1 MKLLKKSLFS
11 VLPTVF
17 LLVVAM
23 SCNENFEEPTVS
35 LDGYKVEEGFNL
47 EVVASEPFLE
57 APVQIDFDSQG
68 RIWAVEMNG
77 FMRQLDGVGEN
88 APTGTIKILED
99 RDKDGATDHVKVFL
113 DSLVMPRAIS
123 LVYGGVL
130 YSEPPNLWFVEVDE
144 DDKPVNRVL
153 VDSLYAL
160 EGNPEYQPNGLH
172 LNVDNWIYNAGSHFR
187 YQRKNGEWIKEPTTY
202 RGQWGITHDNSGR
215 LYYNNNSTQLL
226 GDYILP
232 NRLVRNEFLIPNK
245 GVNQKLTSDQ
255 RVYPLHAARVNR
267 GYVDGVL
274 NSDSLLLEVTAACAP
289 FIYRGGTFPE
299 GYDENAF
306 VCIPE
311 INAIKRNILDF
322 NGDSV
327 EAHQAWEGKEF
338 LASTDEGFRP
348 VYLTSGPDGSMY
360 VVDMHRGVIQ
370 HQAFLSPYLKK
381 RAMEAQLDTIIN
393 SGRILKVSNQSQEN
407 KPFPKLDEM
416 GANELVQLLSSPNGY
431 LRDQAQHRLVYKKL
445 TGALPSLLELANEDE
460 NPIAQIHALNTLNGL
475 EQGLDANMLI
485 KVAENSSPEV
495 VAHAI
500 VLLEGFIG
508 NSDIDKVKSLFLKLF
523 NKNDRGID
531 LYLASTIGVWA
542 NGNSETFTPI
552 LQELKTRYP
561 LNQVIQEALVSGM
574 GNLNEQNRE
583 ELALSEKDSL
593 LVQNLEKNFERKTA
607 NKKNPIYVR
616 NGSGQ
621 DSRTKG
627 AKLYRQICA
636 ACHQA
641 DGTGAE
647 GLAPPLV
654 DSEHV
659 LPSEK
664 LGLIILHG
672 LRGPIEVNGTLYD
685 MNHAMPGLNSN
696 ETLSDKDISALVSY
710 VTNAFSKYPKGLS
723 DKKVKELRDV
733 APKEGG
739 GFTIE
744 ELDETIKTM
753 K

>member
-1 MKLLKKSLFS
+1 MKLLKKSLLS
-11 VLPTVF
+11 VLPTIF

-99 RDKDGATDHVKVFL
+99 RDEDGATDHVKVFL

-172 LNVDNWIYNAGSHFR
+172 LNVDNWLYNAGSHFR

-202 RGQWGITHDNSGR
+202 RGQWGVTHDNTGR

-245 GVNQKLTSDQ
+245 GVNQRLTSDQ

-322 NGDSV
+322 KGDRV

-348 VYLTSGPDGSMY
+348 VYLTTGPDGSMY

-381 RAMEAQLDTIIN
+381 KAMEAQLDTIIN
-393 SGRILKVSNQSQEN
+393 SGRILRVSNQSQKN
-407 KPFPKLDEM
+407 KTVPNLDEM
-416 GANELVQLLSSPNGY
+416 GPNELVQLLTSSNGY

-445 TGALPSLLELANEDE
+445 TAAIPSLLELARNKEH
-460 NPIAQIHALNTLNGL
+460 PVSQIHALNTLNGL
-475 EQGLDANMLI
+475 EQGLDSNMLI
-485 KVAENSSPEV
+485 EVAENSTPEV
-495 VAHAI
+495 VAHAVVI
-500 VLLEGFIG
+500 LEKFIR
-508 NSDIDKVKSLFLKLF
+508 NSDAEKVKNLFLNLF
-523 NKNDRGID
+523 NRNDKGID
-531 LYLASTIGVWA
+531 LYLASTIGIWA
-542 NGNSETFTPI
+542 NANSDAFSPI
-552 LQELKTRYP
+552 LQELKTKYP

-574 GNLNEQNRE
+574 GNLDDKNRE
-583 ELALSEKDSL
+583 ELMLTEKDSL
-593 LVQNLEKNFERKTA
+593 LAQNLVRNFKRKTA
-607 NKKNPIYVR
+607 DKKNPIYVR

-672 LRGPIEVNGTLYD
+672 LKGPIEVNGTMYD

-723 DKKVKELRDV
+723 DKRVKELRDM

-739 GFTIE
+739 GFTIQ
-744 ELDETIKTM
+744 ELDKTIKTI